1 VMLNK
6 AVLGFGVIALGAIGG
21 GFYFYASS
29 SIVEENQTINIEK
42 PNTGINSEDHI
53 HLKQVDDLI
62 LRDQQAIRVL
72 IDKLEQIHQQ
82 VNVDEA
88 KWLKQTTQSNQ
99 FSENSAQIVDQPLF
113 QRIEK
118 RPHELDEYGKQYI
131 DGLSPQAIISLGDNW
146 LNNIQIG
153 KEFLLPDVKND
164 HKEKEIESGYTAK
177 ITHKV
182 PLWNGDYLIKALIY
196 TDEAKTEKQA
206 LPLIMSVGEQMA
218 YMSYSTKEGSYEA
231 ELTNGLGEIYAV
243 NDMDRV
249 MENGKH
255 DDVIYP
261 NIRRN

>member
-21 GFYFYASS
+21 GFYFYTPST
-29 SIVEENQTINIEK
+29 IVEENQTMNSEK
-42 PNTGINSEDHI
+42 PNTPIKSEVHS
-53 HLKQVDDLI
+53 HLKQADDRI
-62 LRDQQAIRVL
+62 LRDQQAIGVL
-72 IDKLEQIHQQ
+72 IDKLEKIHQQ
-82 VNVDEA
+82 VNADEA
-88 KWLKQTTQSNQ
+88 KWSKQTTQANQ

-118 RPHELDEYGKQYI
+118 RPHELNKYGKQYI
-131 DGLSPQAIISLGDNW
+131 DDLSPQAIISLGDNW
-146 LNNIQIG
+146 LNNIQTG

-164 HKEKEIESGYTAK
+164 HKEKDIESAYTAK

-196 TDEAKTEKQA
+196 TDAAKTEKQA
-206 LPLIMSVGEQMA
+206 LPLIMSVGEQMT
-218 YMSYSTKEGSYEA
+218 YMSYSTEKGSYEA
-231 ELTNGLGEIYAV
+231 ELKNGLGEIYAV